1 MKRPEAEI
9 LEDIRLLYRGTY
21 PNVIYNLTKKIEELQ
36 KKAQKGG
43 AVNQFEAMSQKKI
56 KCDIC
61 GSLMIPMYG
70 GGWDNDRMCCIDRDC
85 GAEIVFPTST
95 EVEETK

>member
-9 LEDIRLLYRGTY
+9 LEGIRIVYRDTY
-21 PNVIYNLTKKIEELQ
+21 QNVIYNLTKKIEELQ

-43 AVNQFEAMSQKKI
+43 AVNQFEAMSAQEKI

-61 GSLMIPMYG
+61 GGVMLPLPG
-70 GGWDNDRMCCIDRDC
+70 CGWDNDRMICTERDC
-85 GAEIVFPTST
+85 RAEIVFPTST
-95 EVEETK
+95 EVEEE

>member
-21 PNVIYNLTKKIEELQ
+21 PNVIYNLAKKIEELQ

-43 AVNQFEAMSQKKI
+43 AVNQFEAMSQKKDQVRYLRI
-56 KCDIC
+56 SHD
-61 GSLMIPMYG
+61 P
-70 GGWDNDRMCCIDRDC
+70 DVRRRMGQRPDVLHR
-85 GAEIVFPTST
+85 
-95 EVEETK
+95 